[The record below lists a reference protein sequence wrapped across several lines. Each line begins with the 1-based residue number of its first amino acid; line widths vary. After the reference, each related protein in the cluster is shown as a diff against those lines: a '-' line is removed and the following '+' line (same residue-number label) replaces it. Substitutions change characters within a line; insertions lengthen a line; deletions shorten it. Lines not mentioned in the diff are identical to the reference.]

1 MYLCPL
7 EKQNDPFEFAFND
20 DFGEIVKRVP
30 ILREGR
36 NVNILSSASHFQDAL
51 KNLCKELNLYKKKIS
66 VACFSEEKDN
76 ILLWAHYANNHKG
89 ICIEYSALDLLQLFQ
104 CFLLPVIYQKDLP
117 TLSSIMEIN
126 SLSSYKIA
134 FERISTKSD
143 IWNYEKEWRV
153 IKYFEN
159 ETDDHYVEFP
169 KPTAIYLGA
178 NASSISWNR
187 VLKTCA
193 TKKIPLYVMVPD
205 KYSFSLTNKLIY
217 DPHKNREII

>member
-1 MYLCPL
+1 MNLDDEKKNYRNLAIELFAIQEKLDQGTYEEAFDNLARHFVHTLPQLKLYRYRSNLNWRYSLPIIERNTVYLCPL

-36 NVNILSSASHFQDAL
+36 NFNILSSASHFQDAL

-126 SLSSYKIA
+126 SLSSYKLRLNV
-134 FERISTKSD
+134 FLRNRTYGTMKKS
-143 IWNYEKEWRV
+143 
-153 IKYFEN
+153 
-159 ETDDHYVEFP
+159 
-169 KPTAIYLGA
+169 GG
-178 NASSISWNR
+178 
-187 VLKTCA
+187 
-193 TKKIPLYVMVPD
+193 
-205 KYSFSLTNKLIY
+205 
-217 DPHKNREII
+217 